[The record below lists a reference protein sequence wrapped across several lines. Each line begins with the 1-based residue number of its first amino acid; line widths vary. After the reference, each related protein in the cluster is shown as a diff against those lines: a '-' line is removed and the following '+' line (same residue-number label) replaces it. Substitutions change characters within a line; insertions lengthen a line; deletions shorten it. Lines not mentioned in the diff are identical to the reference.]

1 VSYILIDALRRRDPA
16 MRELAK
22 STLLSLYK
30 YSGALAV
37 QERVSYWFGNDFLPI
52 LLFHR
57 VTDEIPPDGLTVTTA
72 WFRGLCQ
79 LLRKRFH
86 VVSLSEAMHIL
97 ESRQRLPRRM
107 AAITFDDCYRDNLFA
122 ARILAEHKLP
132 ACFFIPSAFPGT
144 NHRFPWDNGL
154 RPLPN
159 LSWLDI
165 REMANLGHEIGS
177 HTVHHADIAQLSGEE
192 TRRELVDSKKTLEEN
207 LGRPV
212 RWFAYPFG
220 TRANFPRE
228 RLSMV
233 YEAGYRGCFSGFGG
247 FARPGI
253 KEQII
258 PRIPVP
264 YFRSLLNLEL
274 YLTGCLG
281 WVYSLKRKIGM
292 I

>member
-1 VSYILIDALRRRDPA
+1 
-16 MRELAK
+16 MKELAK
-22 STLLSLYK
+22 ATLLGLYK

-37 QERVSYWFGNDFLPI
+37 QERVSYWLGNDFLPI

-86 VVSLSEAMHIL
+86 VVSLSEAMRLL
-97 ESRQRLPRRM
+97 ESRQRLPRRL

-122 ARILAEHKLP
+122 ARTLAEHQLP
-132 ACFFIPSAFPGT
+132 ACFFVPTAFPGT
-144 NHRFPWDNGL
+144 DHVFPWDQGL
-154 RPLPN
+154 KRMPN
-159 LSWLDI
+159 LSWEDI
-165 REMANLGHEIGS
+165 REMAAMGHEIGS
-177 HTVHHADIAQLSGEE
+177 HTVHHADVGQIGKEAM
-192 TRRELVDSKKTLEEN
+192 RRELADSKQTLEEV

-220 TRANFPRE
+220 RRDSFPRE
-228 RLSMV
+228 RLSLV

-247 FARPGI
+247 FAYRGM

-258 PRIPVP
+258 PRVPVP

-274 YLTGCLG
+274 FLTGCLG
-281 WVYSLKRKIGM
+281 WVYSLKRKTGM